1 MSKAGRKI
9 IKGAREALELA
20 RSGKADRRA
29 RERLHL
35 RVVLP
40 KAALRAARVFL
51 KRELGLITHPG
62 KARRYRVILG
72 KIERAL
78 GE

>member
-1 MSKAGRKI
+1 MIR
-9 IKGAREALELA
+9 R
-20 RSGKADRRA
+20 GKAARRR
-29 RERLHL
+29 REQAHIP
-35 RVVLP
+35 VTV
-40 KAALRAARVFL
+40 LRAARVFL
-51 KRELGLITHPG
+51 RRELGLISHPG